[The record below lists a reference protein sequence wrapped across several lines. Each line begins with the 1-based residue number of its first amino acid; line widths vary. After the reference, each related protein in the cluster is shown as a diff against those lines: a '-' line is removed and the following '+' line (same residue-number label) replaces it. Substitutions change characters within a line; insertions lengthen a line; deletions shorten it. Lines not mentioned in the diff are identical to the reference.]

1 MLKIEKED
9 EDYSNFEIPFKKDK
23 RVKISTFK
31 VVDNGKAIGEILL
44 KIVFDYALA
53 NNVQE
58 IYITIFDKHKRLIDM
73 FNEYGFE
80 LYTYKKTVKQD
91 GTIEK
96 EGVYLRK
103 ISYDKT
109 NYPILKLNNQSIF
122 IIPIQN
128 EYCNMLFPDV
138 ISPR

>member
-73 FNEYGFE
+73 FNG
-80 LYTYKKTVKQD
+80 
-91 GTIEK
+91 IW
-96 EGVYLRK
+96 
-103 ISYDKT
+103 I
-109 NYPILKLNNQSIF
+109 
-122 IIPIQN
+122 
-128 EYCNMLFPDV
+128 
-138 ISPR
+138 